1 MSYYNYKKIV
11 IQGAEVKIY
20 LCGVTPITRDTFKTR
35 KKKSSLDIGVQD
47 MKVKNGKVEGQFVPV
62 WPKASLLHDDVRR
75 GYSVVYNCTG

>member
-1 MSYYNYKKIV
+1 MKTLWCNPYHKR
-11 IQGAEVKIY
+11 Y
-20 LCGVTPITRDTFKTR
+20 LQNQ

-75 GYSVVYNCTG
+75 GYSVV

>member
-1 MSYYNYKKIV
+1 MKTLWCNPYHKR
-11 IQGAEVKIY
+11 Y
-20 LCGVTPITRDTFKTR
+20 LQNQK

-75 GYSVVYNCTG
+75 GYSVV

>member
-35 KKKSSLDIGVQD
+35 KKKFPGVSVWY
-47 MKVKNGKVEGQFVPV
+47 MKMKNSKVEGQFVPV
-62 WPKASLLHDDVRR
+62 WPKASL
-75 GYSVVYNCTG
+75 

>member
-1 MSYYNYKKIV
+1 
-11 IQGAEVKIY
+11 
-20 LCGVTPITRDTFKTR
+20 
-35 KKKSSLDIGVQD
+35 